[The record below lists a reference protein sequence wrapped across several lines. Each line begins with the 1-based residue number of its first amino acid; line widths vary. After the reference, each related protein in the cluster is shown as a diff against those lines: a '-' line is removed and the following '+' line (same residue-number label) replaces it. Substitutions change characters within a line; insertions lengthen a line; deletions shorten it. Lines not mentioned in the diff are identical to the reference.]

1 MARARVAVML
11 AVAVAL
17 VSVVTIGADVKTQEK
32 TQTKFEGTMGRM
44 MGLFGGKAAKEGI
57 TSTVSVKGDRM
68 MRVTDTSGELI
79 DLAGEKVYAIDFKN
93 KSYKVRTFAEIR
105 KEMEEQMRKAKEEMA
120 KSEGRKESGSDQP
133 QMDIELSAKET
144 GQRRT
149 IGGFDCRQVITTIL
163 VHEKGKKIE
172 ESGGLVLTA
181 DAWLAPKNPA
191 LQEVQDFTLR
201 YLKAIQTATMADAA
215 QGMAQALAMYPGLGD
230 ALQRMQ
236 VEKSTMDGTPILTTV
251 TIESQQSP
259 QQAAQAGEQE
269 QPKPSGGI
277 GGLLGGLGRPKPKKT
292 DESAGAG
299 SAAKGRTTFM
309 TTVNE
314 VLSVATDVSE
324 ADVSVPAGFKQK

>member
-1 MARARVAVML
+1 MARARLAVIL

-32 TQTKFEGTMGRM
+32 TQTKFEGTLGRM

-68 MRVTDTSGELI
+68 MRVTDTTGELI
-79 DLAGEKVYAIDFKN
+79 DLAGERAYAIDFRN

-201 YLKAIQTATMADAA
+201 YLKAIQTPTMTDAA
-215 QGMAQALAMYPGLGD
+215 QGMAQALAMYPGLGE

-236 VEKSTMDGTPILTTV
+236 NERVTMDGTPILTTV
-251 TIESQQSP
+251 TIESQQNP
-259 QQAAQAGEQE
+259 QQAAQGGEQE

-299 SAAKGRTTFM
+299 SAAKGRTTLM